1 MSIDHEPALLGML
14 LDATPGLML
23 ALIGIIV
30 ALVLWRRAPAAA
42 RLVLIACIVQ
52 FALEVFDG
60 WLFGWWLPAARAA
73 GTMPYARLELVAGVL
88 SMCSHLLHA
97 VPTAL
102 LIWAAF
108 AGRLRRRMPP
118 PLR

>member
-1 MSIDHEPALLGML
+1 MSIDREPALLAML
-14 LDATPGLML
+14 LNLSPGLVV

-30 ALVLWRRAPAAA
+30 ALVLRRRAPAAA

-52 FALEVFDG
+52 LGLEVFDG
-60 WLFGWWLPAARAA
+60 WLFDGWLPEARVA
-73 GTMPYARLELVAGVL
+73 GSIPYARLELIAGVL

-97 VPTAL
+97 VPTGL
-102 LIWAAF
+102 LIWAAS
-108 AGRLRRRMPP
+108 AGRSRGRMPP